1 MLPDD
6 HGDADDERMLQA
18 FLAGRDVGCPQCGY
32 NVRDL
37 RRAVCPECGE
47 RLALRLQLA
56 EVRQAAMLTGLIGL
70 SAGVGL
76 SGLLLVY
83 FLITIYVRRQ
93 QGGDQTLFF
102 TVTGGGLVVLGV
114 MLYVWLRG
122 WRWIRTRP
130 AGARWAMAAACWAA
144 TLAYLLVFAYTI
156 R

>member
-1 MLPDD
+1 
-6 HGDADDERMLQA
+6 MLQA

-37 RRAVCPECGE
+37 RGAICPECGE

-83 FLITIYVRRQ
+83 LCIEEYGNI
-93 QGGDQTLFF
+93 GGVDRTFF
-102 TVTGGGLVVLGV
+102 YLTGGGLVVLGA
-114 MLYVWLRG
+114 MLYAWLRG
-122 WRWIRTRP
+122 WRWVRTRP
-130 AGARWAMAAACWAA
+130 AAVRWGLAAGCWAA
-144 TLAYLLVFAYTI
+144 TLAYLGVFTYMSP
-156 R
+156 